1 MKLFVFSA
9 SLRRESLNARLAR
22 LIARIARD
30 GGCEVDLARIG
41 EFDMPFYDFDV
52 QQESGIPAAAAAL
65 ADRMTAADG
74 MVLCSPEYNWLPPA
88 TVKNAVDWLSRIQP
102 MPLAGLSL
110 LLASASPSL
119 VGGARGLMSL
129 RMSFEALGVWVYPK
143 IFALAQAGSAF
154 DGDDGLADPD
164 LAKMLETLVMDYRSG
179 AAALANR

>member
-30 GGCEVDLARIG
+30 GGREVDLARIG

-52 QQESGIPAAAAAL
+52 QQESGIPAAATAL

-129 RMSFEALGVWVYPK
+129 RTSFEALGVWVYPK

-164 LAKMLETLVMDYRSG
+164 LAKMLETLVTDYCSG

>member
-22 LIARIARD
+22 LIARIARN
-30 GGCEVDLARIG
+30 GGHEVDLARIG

-88 TVKNAVDWLSRIQP
+88 AVKNAVDWLSRIQP

-110 LLASASPSL
+110 LLAAASPSP

-129 RMSFEALGVWVYPK
+129 RTSFEALGVWVYPK
-143 IFALAQAGSAF
+143 TFALAQAGSAF

-164 LAKMLETLVMDYRSG
+164 LAKMLEALTMDYCSG